1 MTTISYISRFTIIW
15 LMTKASNKIDSFC
28 LWAEFMTDDEKELML
43 NWLIPTFA
51 EHDVSVKIYHKLTK

>member
-1 MTTISYISRFTIIW
+1 
-15 LMTKASNKIDSFC
+15 
-28 LWAEFMTDDEKELML
+28 ML